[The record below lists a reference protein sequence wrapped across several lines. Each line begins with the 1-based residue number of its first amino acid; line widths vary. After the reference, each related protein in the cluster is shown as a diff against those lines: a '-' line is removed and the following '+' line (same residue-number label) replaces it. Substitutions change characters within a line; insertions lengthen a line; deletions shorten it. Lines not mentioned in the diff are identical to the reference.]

1 MLCQT
6 MRVRVQE
13 EYVARI
19 QCNVRSISCI
29 FHAVVNYLYQSYAL
43 PNRKGICILAW
54 TLCQKDLCTI
64 LLQNSF
70 SSPASSCT
78 KLTRLTHPTPR
89 LALRYT
95 PNVKL
100 DALHVSATGTG
111 GLSEF
116 TSTLPSDDAVFGFVR
131 VNIGNDEYSQRAK
144 FVFVRWCGP
153 ETKVMRKAKLGI
165 HSGEVTS
172 VIRTYAVEIQTDETR
187 DLAEDRV
194 MTLVR
199 KAMGA
204 NCESVVVL

>member
-1 MLCQT
+1 LT
-6 MRVRVQE
+6 PNIPLSTI
-13 EYVARI
+13 RI
-19 QCNVRSISCI
+19 WSPRQ
-29 FHAVVNYLYQSYAL
+29 A
-43 PNRKGICILAW
+43 
-54 TLCQKDLCTI
+54 
-64 LLQNSF
+64 
-70 SSPASSCT
+70 SSWRFPVLRPQYTPASSSDPATSPRRFC
-78 KLTRLTHPTPR
+78 HSQSVSSR

-95 PNVKL
+95 PDTRPDV
-100 DALHVSATGTG
+100 LHVSATGTG

-116 TSTLPSDDAVFGFVR
+116 TSTLPSDDAVYGFVR

-172 VIRTYAVEIQTDETR
+172 VIRTYAVEIQTDDKR
-187 DLAEDRV
+187 DLEEDRV

-204 NCESVVVL
+204 NCEFVVGGMVGVLLMMIQMTARVLHTSISQEIVQ